1 MANSQPDSNSRLNL
15 EVVGP
20 LLLQLRDN
28 LLALSLGLQ
37 DVLFELDV
45 ERQRESSVQVDLILE
60 RAKVSSLGAR
70 SKPG

>member
-37 DVLFELDV
+37 DLLFELDV
-45 ERQRESSVQVDLILE
+45 ERQHEAAEQVNLLLE
-60 RAKVSSLGAR
+60 RAGVSSLGAR
-70 SKPG
+70 SNPS